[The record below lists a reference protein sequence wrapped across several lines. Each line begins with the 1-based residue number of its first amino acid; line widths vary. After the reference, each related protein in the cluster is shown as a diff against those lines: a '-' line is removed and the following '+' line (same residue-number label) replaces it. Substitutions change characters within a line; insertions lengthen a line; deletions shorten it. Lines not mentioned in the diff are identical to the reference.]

1 MIGETQSEAVPFFSI
16 IILFLKQGF
25 AHIVQLYEELWNANG
40 GLCIMYPYL
49 LISKF
54 RHFTAFFVQIS
65 NTSPI
70 VLVSVLGAV
79 YTECAMYLSTCK
91 QILEAW

>member
-1 MIGETQSEAVPFFSI
+1 MS
-16 IILFLKQGF
+16 
-25 AHIVQLYEELWNANG
+25 
-40 GLCIMYPYL
+40 PYL

-54 RHFTAFFVQIS
+54 KHFTAFFVQIS

-91 QILEAW
+91 QILEA